1 MKRNRTLLL
10 IGSLFLLA
18 SVIMSACGPAADTG
32 PVTLTITGLVDK
44 PLSLTDASLHK
55 MKVADITAE
64 HPKKGAQAYTGVR
77 LSDLIAKTKVQ
88 SGAATM
94 VFTAS
99 DDFSAELDMPTVNA
113 CADCMVAF
121 TDTAGTYQLVM
132 PGQASKMWVK
142 NLVKIEVK

>member
-1 MKRNRTLLL
+1 MKRTRSLL
-10 IGSLFLLA
+10 IFVSLFLLA
-18 SVIMSACGPAADTG
+18 SVILSACGSKADTG

-44 PLSLTDASLHK
+44 PLSLTDAGLHA

-64 HPKKGAQAYTGVR
+64 HPKKAPQAYTGVR
-77 LSDLIAKTKVQ
+77 LSDLLTKAKVQ
-88 SGAATM
+88 SGAATL

-99 DDFSAELDMPTVNA
+99 DDFSAELDLATVNS

-132 PGQASKMWVK
+132 PGQASKLWVK
-142 NLVKIEVK
+142 NLIKIEVK